1 MKNPHRIFN
10 CKKKGQNNTQ
20 YDLILCNNTNYN
32 NTKKLKSV
40 ISKYWTHSNFHLLFF
55 LLQIYLYC
63 TGTNLQTW
71 GKIVKN

>member
-1 MKNPHRIFN
+1 MKNPHRIIN
-10 CKKKGQNNTQ
+10 CKKKGTKQNTQ

-55 LLQIYLYC
+55 YSKFIYTAHALIYRL
-63 TGTNLQTW
+63 G
-71 GKIVKN
+71 VK